1 MLDSYDSL
9 CYNEFNTNTEG
20 DLMKDL
26 KQYISFAKTDL
37 KNGESLNKLVEKIY
51 YLMRVRGH
59 KVSKK
64 TIRESFSWD
73 KLEWELRG

>member
-1 MLDSYDSL
+1 
-9 CYNEFNTNTEG
+9 
-20 DLMKDL
+20 MKEL
-26 KQYISFAKTDL
+26 KQYVSFAQTDL

-51 YLMRVRGH
+51 HLMKMNGY